1 MDFPSTDQSA
11 TTEAGS
17 NSGYD
22 SWTSSPTLGR
32 RRSADRRGSVNMAT
46 VTSPKKFAKLKNWID
61 EKTHVDTLHQKVLTP
76 VNCTA
81 ERCMGSMMAQHP
93 HRPNGLPRSQDELST
108 MAKDFIDQ
116 YFTSLKKF
124 GTQAHQKRWAEIQAS
139 IEKSNHYELTTPE
152 LTFGAKLAWRNA
164 PRCIG
169 RIQWSKLQVFD
180 ARHILTARG
189 MFEALC
195 NHIKYAT
202 NKGNLRSA
210 ITIFPQ
216 RKEGRRDFRVWN
228 SQLVSYAG
236 YKQED
241 GTILGDP
248 ANVEFTE
255 LCTNMGWKPKH
266 GRFDILPLVLSAAG
280 SDPELFD
287 IPPELVMEVNMK
299 HPKYPWFAELG
310 LKWYALPAVSAMLF
324 DCGGLEFP
332 ACPFNGWYMGTEIG
346 ARDLCDTARYNITEE
361 VAVKMG
367 LDTRKSTNLW
377 KDRVLVEVNI
387 AVLYSFQTA
396 GVTITDHHSAS
407 ESFIK
412 HMDNEHKL
420 RGGCP
425 ADWVWVVP
433 PMSGSLTEVFHQEML
448 VYKMKPSY
456 EYQDAAWKTHV
467 WVKDRDKTQNLDKPK
482 RKFGFKELARAVK
495 FSAKLMGKALARRVK
510 CLILYA
516 TETGK
521 SERFAETLCEIFK
534 HAFDAKVMCLDEY
547 DVSALEH
554 ESLVLFV
561 SSTFGNGDPPENGES
576 FAKGLFELKPTEL
589 SNGKGSEGSKL
600 KMSQVRMSVSSIHP
614 VSKDVSGNLD
624 IITGPLGNVR
634 FSVFALGSTAYP
646 HFCAFGRYLDQT
658 MRELGAE
665 SICRMGEGDEL
676 CGQEQSFRQWAEEVF
691 KAACDTF
698 CLGDDVN
705 FSEATGALSNND
717 NTWKPN
723 KFRISTVDN
732 AKQPDLCEALS
743 KVHGKRILPCVVTET
758 KQLQSSESDRQ
769 TILVRLNTQGADFEL
784 AYAPGD
790 HVGIYPA
797 NNQELVESVL
807 TRLHNAPQP
816 DEIIRTEVLHE
827 VTTPLGSNKTW
838 AQFEKMPVCSL
849 RMAFTHVLDLTT
861 PPSQALLQ
869 LLATLATRDIDK
881 ERLEV
886 LATDSTAYEDWKYEE
901 SPNMLEV
908 LDQFPSL
915 KIPPSLLLT
924 QLPLLQQR
932 YYSISSSPRMHPGE
946 IHATIAVVRF
956 RTKGG
961 AGPIHEGV
969 CSGWLNKCPAG
980 TIVPCMV
987 RTAPTFHLPQDTALP
1002 VIMVGPGTGI
1012 APFRS
1017 FWEQRFIDMD
1027 LANSGFEQKVKTFG
1041 PFTMYFGC
1049 RSSRQ
1054 DNIYGTEMEEYH
1066 KSGVL
1071 SHYHLALSREPSMPK
1086 VYVQDVLLNNGA
1098 VIYDELIH
1106 KGGHFYVCGDVSMA
1120 HDVQMTL
1127 KTILQDQGKMN
1138 EQSASDLVTKLRDSD
1153 RIHEDIFGVSVR
1165 RPGDVAE
1172 RPKDQSLRALQYLNA
1187 TSKPQKPDTV
1197 KEKAVP
1203 ITPTSSSEA

>member
-1 MDFPSTDQSA
+1 
-11 TTEAGS
+11 
-17 NSGYD
+17 
-22 SWTSSPTLGR
+22 
-32 RRSADRRGSVNMAT
+32 
-46 VTSPKKFAKLKNWID
+46 
-61 EKTHVDTLHQKVLTP
+61 
-76 VNCTA
+76 
-81 ERCMGSMMAQHP
+81 MGALMAQHP
-93 HRPNGLPRSQDELST
+93 HRPNGVPRSQDELSI

-116 YFTSLKKF
+116 YFTSLKKQPN
-124 GTQAHQKRWAEIQAS
+124 GNALK
-139 IEKSNHYELTTPE
+139 YELSY
-152 LTFGAKLAWRNA
+152 FGVLACKDRGVECCLCTQRRKPNDH
-164 PRCIG
+164 
-169 RIQWSKLQVFD
+169 VFD

-216 RKEGRRDFRVWN
+216 RKEGRRDFRLWN
-228 SQLVSYAG
+228 SQLVRYAG
-236 YKQED
+236 YKMED
-241 GTILGDP
+241 GSIIGDP
-248 ANVEFTE
+248 AGVEFTDVCVS
-255 LCTNMGWKPKH
+255 LGWKPKY
-266 GRFDILPLVLSAAG
+266 GKFDVLPLVLSAAG

-287 IPPELVMEVNMK
+287 IPPELVLEVNMR
-299 HPKYPWFAELG
+299 HPKYPWFAEMG
-310 LKWYALPAVSAMLF
+310 LKWYVLPAVANMLF

-332 ACPFNGWYMGTEIG
+332 ACPFNGWYMGSEIG
-346 ARDLCDTARYNITEE
+346 ARDFCDAARYNITEE
-361 VAVKMG
+361 VALKMG

-387 AVLYSFQTA
+387 AVLHSFQTA

-448 VYKMKPSY
+448 LYKMKPSY
-456 EYQDAAWKTHV
+456 EYQDPAWKTHV
-467 WVKDRDKTQNLDKPK
+467 WVKDRDKTHSLIKPK
-482 RKFGFKELARAVK
+482 RKFGFKELASTSSSVSDRAVK

-554 ESLVLFV
+554 ESLVVFV

-576 FAKGLFELKPTEL
+576 FAQGLFGLKSTEQ
-589 SNGKGSEGSKL
+589 SNGNVSEGSKL
-600 KMSQVRMSVSSIHP
+600 KMSTVRQSVTASTP
-614 VSKDVSGNLD
+614 VSNNVSGNLD

-634 FSVFALGSTAYP
+634 YSVFALGSTAYP

-665 SICRMGEGDEL
+665 SICRIGEGDEL

-743 KVHGKRILPCVVTET
+743 KVHGKSIMPCVVTET
-758 KQLQSSESDRQ
+758 TQLQAPESDRQ
-769 TILVRLNTQGADFEL
+769 TILVRLSTQGADFEL
-784 AYAPGD
+784 AYVPGD

-797 NNQELVESVL
+797 NNPDLVESVL

-838 AQFEKMPVCSL
+838 TQFEKMPVCSL

-861 PPSQALLQ
+861 PPSQALLK

-881 ERLEV
+881 ERLEI

-908 LDQFPSL
+908 LEQFPSL
-915 KIPPSLLLT
+915 KVPPSLLLT
-924 QLPLLQQR
+924 QLPILQQR
-932 YYSISSSPRMHPGE
+932 YYSISSSPRFHPGE

-969 CSGWLNKCPAG
+969 CSGWLNKAPVG

-987 RTAPTFHLPQDTALP
+987 RAAQTFHLPENPELP

-1017 FWEQRFIDMD
+1017 FWEQRFVDID
-1027 LANSGFEQKVKTFG
+1027 LAKSGFQESEKPFG
-1041 PFTMYFGC
+1041 PLTMYFGC
-1049 RSSRQ
+1049 RASKQ
-1054 DNIYGTEMEEYH
+1054 DNIYGKELEEYH
-1066 KSGVL
+1066 KNGALTGFHV
-1071 SHYHLALSREPSMPK
+1071 ALSREPNMPK
-1086 VYVQDVLLNNGA
+1086 
-1098 VIYDELIH
+1098 
-1106 KGGHFYVCGDVSMA
+1106 
-1120 HDVQMTL
+1120 
-1127 KTILQDQGKMN
+1127 
-1138 EQSASDLVTKLRDSD
+1138 
-1153 RIHEDIFGVSVR
+1153 
-1165 RPGDVAE
+1165 
-1172 RPKDQSLRALQYLNA
+1172 
-1187 TSKPQKPDTV
+1187 
-1197 KEKAVP
+1197 
-1203 ITPTSSSEA
+1203 